1 MPGVGAGVITRVVS
15 GAAVRT
21 VVDTVA
27 GVGTVATV
35 T

>member
-15 GAAVRT
+15 EAVVRT

-27 GVGTVATV
+27 GVATVATV